1 MSELWGHW
9 QLFLSFREDESPF
22 IEKFELDP
30 NVGWEHI
37 CGGVKQIHSGL
48 HPIVRMMKGAGLQFR
63 SAMPSTAQLVCGLW
77 THADEF
83 IHIYS
88 LSGNFQAKQPD
99 CSVYQPKQDP
109 YMPAGVRGSAVRRGS
124 ELYWGEV
131 IAMLKKTGQ
140 IKDC

>member
-1 MSELWGHW
+1 
-9 QLFLSFREDESPF
+9 
-22 IEKFELDP
+22 
-30 NVGWEHI
+30 
-37 CGGVKQIHSGL
+37 
-48 HPIVRMMKGAGLQFR
+48 MKGAGLQFR

-131 IAMLKKTGQ
+131 IAMLKKPGQ
-140 IKDC
+140 IKDCWARERLRQAGDFCGAAVK